1 MLAKLLISMTP
12 VINFM
17 GVLMLSPNT
26 LVIHGCGI
34 VYVLVVGHMEGFV
47 ILILTQVQ

>member
-1 MLAKLLISMTP
+1 MLAKLLISMTL
-12 VINFM
+12 VISLM

-26 LVIHGCGI
+26 LAIHGCGI
-34 VYVLVVGHMEGFV
+34 VCVLVVGHMEGFA